1 MTSVK
6 PGQRHDPRFRIDR
19 NIRARCGGRG
29 IVRGDH
35 HRIAP
40 GDPSV
45 ITPRQVGLSRVAIDA
60 RSITIN
66 GVYPASALVGF
77 INCDHRGAGRQ
88 VTIVRRGTSLP
99 SAVRANSRLFEKASS
114 ARPCSRTLIQKTI
127 IILNL
132 LQVCALHVDLPQRH
146 HDFSV

>member
-35 HRIAP
+35 HRIAR

-88 VTIVRRGTSLP
+88 VTIVRRG
-99 SAVRANSRLFEKASS
+99 R
-114 ARPCSRTLIQKTI
+114 KT
-127 IILNL
+127 
-132 LQVCALHVDLPQRH
+132 HVAA
-146 HDFSV
+146 